1 MFYMPLESRSHTHR
15 FITKEANCK
24 REVPCFVCTVWR
36 CCMLKESTRN
46 VTWRR
51 TSLFRCVEE
60 ALVLKLHWQSTTLLT
75 AVLDSTAAAAAAVEQ
90 TGRLCPPLLH
100 HLACLLHPTMPETD
114 NSYCDLSLEVSKQEW
129 ASSILSKTNVDGAL
143 RWNRTAAQTR

>member
-24 REVPCFVCTVWR
+24 LEVPCFVCTVWR

-75 AVLDSTAAAAAAVEQ
+75 AVLDSTAAAAAVEQ

-114 NSYCDLSLEVSKQEW
+114 NSYCDLSLEVSKQES
-129 ASSILSKTNVDGAL
+129 ASGLLSKTNVDSAL
-143 RWNRTAAQTR
+143 RPRAEAQTH

>member
-24 REVPCFVCTVWR
+24 LEVPCFVCTVWR
-36 CCMLKESTRN
+36 CSMLKESTRN

-51 TSLFRCVEE
+51 TSLFRCAEE
-60 ALVLKLHWQSTTLLT
+60 VLVLKLHWQSTTLLT
-75 AVLDSTAAAAAAVEQ
+75 AVLDSTAAAVEQ

-114 NSYCDLSLEVSKQEW
+114 NSYCDLSLEVSKQES
-129 ASSILSKTNVDGAL
+129 ASGLLSKTNVDSAL
-143 RWNRTAAQTR
+143 RPRAEAQTH

>member
-24 REVPCFVCTVWR
+24 LEVPCFVCTVWR

-51 TSLFRCVEE
+51 TSLFRCAEE
-60 ALVLKLHWQSTTLLT
+60 VLVLKLHWQSTTLLT
-75 AVLDSTAAAAAAVEQ
+75 AVLDSTAAAAVEQ

>member
-1 MFYMPLESRSHTHR
+1 MFYMLLESRSHTHR
-15 FITKEANCK
+15 FITKEAHCK
-24 REVPCFVCTVWR
+24 LEVPCFVCTVWR

-75 AVLDSTAAAAAAVEQ
+75 AVLDSTAAAAVEQ

-143 RWNRTAAQTR
+143 HWNRTAAQTR